1 MKFKKIQLSGFKSF
15 VDPTTLTFPAD
26 MIGIVGPN
34 GCGKSNIID
43 AIRWVMGEGSA
54 RTLRG
59 GSMDD
64 VIFNGS
70 SARKP
75 VGKASVELVFDNAAG
90 RVGGGGGGMHSRFA
104 EISIRRTLARDEP
117 SEYFLNNTRCR
128 RRDIAD
134 IFHGTGLGPRSYS
147 IIEQGMVSRIVEAK
161 PEELRAFVE
170 EAAGISRY
178 KERRRETETRIR
190 HTRENLQRV
199 EDIRRELE
207 AQLRRLQRQSQQ
219 ARRYQALKQEEHEVN
234 TQLLALRWR
243 EEEERLA
250 AVNAE
255 VSRLQTESEGKVA
268 RVRESEA
275 RMEEMRAAHAGEQ
288 ESLNLAQARFYSV
301 QADISALEQRMEL
314 ARETHARQQSGLQQA
329 REEVEKARRH
339 VQGDREK
346 RGAVEADIAQ
356 LQPRLMQLQ
365 AEREQAAEALA
376 RASGDLEAELAE
388 LDKRIRERRK
398 ALEARRGGTD
408 QVRARLQ
415 AAAAR
420 LASLRDL
427 QRHALGEDDQALAA
441 WLQDSG
447 LDQLPRL
454 AGRVRVSGGWERA
467 LDRLLGDKLSALCA
481 DSVELAAAPPAG
493 PGLVL
498 VERGGKGE
506 GEGGRTGRLLNYVE
520 CDEVDLG
527 EWLAGVRTAENL
539 PEALRRRRELAPG
552 ECVATR
558 DGVLAGRRW
567 LSYPPS
573 AGHEDGFGDGVLQR
587 EQEIEKTTAA
597 HAQIE
602 KELQERAEVDEAAQA
617 ELAGLE
623 EQRVARQQRWNEHAA
638 DLAELHK
645 RLGQSDESGGGEG
658 GADSGGEHG
667 EGGAPLQSAAV
678 FGAGGDDDGG
688 ALRKSLKKLRGRV
701 EATSNAF
708 RECELKLQSLQATR
722 DSLLEQEQRA
732 GERLAHLLGQEQGL
746 SRDLESAAA
755 PGDDAARQLEAL
767 LKQKVEA
774 EQKLQQARR
783 KVEQL
788 DEQLRAAAAA
798 RQQLEQEAQE
808 ARGAVEEK
816 RVARQEFVTR
826 QQTLREQMEET
837 GAELKE
843 VVDALPEDA
852 EAAAWDS
859 RLAAI
864 RSKVERIGAVNLV
877 AIDEFEEQSQ
887 RKEYLDR
894 QSEDLNSALQT
905 LEEAMRKIDRETR
918 TRFKET
924 FERLNGGFQEYFPRL
939 FGGGSAALELTGDD
953 YLSAGVTV
961 TARPPGKRNSTI
973 HLLSGGEKALTA
985 VALLFSLFELN
996 PAPFCLL
1003 DEVDAP
1009 LDDANVERYCE
1020 TLRSMAQKTQLIF
1033 VTHNKITME
1042 AASVLMGVTMGE
1054 PGVSRLVSVN
1064 VEEAVQM
1071 AAEQ

>member
-90 RVGGGGGGMHSRFA
+90 RVGGGMHSRFA

-573 AGHEDGFGDGVLQR
+573 AGHEDGFGVL
-587 EQEIEKTTAA
+587 
-597 HAQIE
+597 
-602 KELQERAEVDEAAQA
+602 
-617 ELAGLE
+617 
-623 EQRVARQQRWNEHAA
+623 
-638 DLAELHK
+638 
-645 RLGQSDESGGGEG
+645 
-658 GADSGGEHG
+658 
-667 EGGAPLQSAAV
+667 
-678 FGAGGDDDGG
+678 
-688 ALRKSLKKLRGRV
+688 
-701 EATSNAF
+701 
-708 RECELKLQSLQATR
+708 
-722 DSLLEQEQRA
+722 
-732 GERLAHLLGQEQGL
+732 
-746 SRDLESAAA
+746 
-755 PGDDAARQLEAL
+755 
-767 LKQKVEA
+767 
-774 EQKLQQARR
+774 
-783 KVEQL
+783 
-788 DEQLRAAAAA
+788 
-798 RQQLEQEAQE
+798 
-808 ARGAVEEK
+808 
-816 RVARQEFVTR
+816 
-826 QQTLREQMEET
+826 
-837 GAELKE
+837 
-843 VVDALPEDA
+843 
-852 EAAAWDS
+852 
-859 RLAAI
+859 
-864 RSKVERIGAVNLV
+864 
-877 AIDEFEEQSQ
+877 
-887 RKEYLDR
+887 
-894 QSEDLNSALQT
+894 
-905 LEEAMRKIDRETR
+905 
-918 TRFKET
+918 
-924 FERLNGGFQEYFPRL
+924 
-939 FGGGSAALELTGDD
+939 
-953 YLSAGVTV
+953 
-961 TARPPGKRNSTI
+961 
-973 HLLSGGEKALTA
+973 
-985 VALLFSLFELN
+985 
-996 PAPFCLL
+996 
-1003 DEVDAP
+1003 
-1009 LDDANVERYCE
+1009 
-1020 TLRSMAQKTQLIF
+1020 
-1033 VTHNKITME
+1033 
-1042 AASVLMGVTMGE
+1042 
-1054 PGVSRLVSVN
+1054 
-1064 VEEAVQM
+1064 
-1071 AAEQ
+1071 

>member
-26 MIGIVGPN
+26 MTGIVGPN

-90 RVGGGGGGMHSRFA
+90 RVGGGVGGVHSRFA

-243 EEEERLA
+243 EEEQRLA

-255 VSRLQTESEGKVA
+255 VSRLQTAVEGQVA

-275 RMEEMRAAHAGEQ
+275 RMEEMRAAHAGGQ
-288 ESLNLAQARFYSV
+288 EKLNQAQARFYSV

-346 RGAVEADIAQ
+346 HAAVEADIAQ

-365 AEREQAAEALA
+365 AERERAAEDLA

-398 ALEARRGGTD
+398 TLEARRGETD

-427 QRHALGEDDQALAA
+427 QRHAMGEDDQALVA

-481 DSVELAAAPPAG
+481 DSVELASAPPAG

-498 VERGGKGE
+498 VERGGE
-506 GEGGRTGRLLNYVE
+506 GEGKGGGRAGRLLNYVE
-520 CDEVDLG
+520 CGEVDLG

-539 PEALRRRRELAPG
+539 SEALRLRRELAPG
-552 ECVATR
+552 ECIATR
-558 DGVLAGRRW
+558 DGVIAGRRW

-587 EQEIEKTTAA
+587 EQEIEQTTAA
-597 HAQIE
+597 HAEIQSQ
-602 KELQERAEVDEAAQA
+602 LQERADADEAAQA

-645 RLGQSDESGGGEG
+645 RLGQSDESGGGE
-658 GADSGGEHG
+658 AGGET
-667 EGGAPLQSAAV
+667 GAPLQSAAV

-688 ALRKSLKKLRGRV
+688 ALRKSLKQLRGRV

-708 RECELKLQSLQATR
+708 RECELKLQGLQATR

-732 GERLAHLLGQEQGL
+732 GERLAHLLGREEDL

-755 PGDDAARQLEAL
+755 PGDDAARQLEGL
-767 LKQKVEA
+767 LKQKVAA

-783 KVEQL
+783 AVEQL

-852 EAAAWDS
+852 EAAAWDG
-859 RLAAI
+859 RLADI
-864 RSKVERIGAVNLV
+864 RRKVERIGAVNLV
-877 AIDEFEEQSQ
+877 AIDEFDEQSQ

-894 QSEDLNSALQT
+894 QSADLNSALQT

-918 TRFKET
+918 ARFKET

-953 YLSAGVTV
+953 YLSAGVMV

-1020 TLRSMAQKTQLIF
+1020 TLRSMARKTQLIF

-1042 AASVLMGVTMGE
+1042 AANVLMGVTMGE

>member
-90 RVGGGGGGMHSRFA
+90 RVGGGMHSRFA

-864 RSKVERIGAVNLV
+864 RRKVERIGAVNLV

-1042 AASVLMGVTMGE
+1042 AANILMGVTMGE

>member
-15 VDPTTLTFPAD
+15 VDPTTLTFPAH

-75 VGKASVELVFDNAAG
+75 VGKAAVELVFDNAAG
-90 RVGGGGGGMHSRFA
+90 RVGGVHSHFA

-178 KERRRETETRIR
+178 KERRRETEARIR

-219 ARRYQALKQEEHEVN
+219 ARRYQALKQEEHEVSA
-234 TQLLALRWR
+234 QLLALRWL

-255 VSRLQTESEGKVA
+255 VSRLQTEAEGKVA

-275 RMEEMRAAHAGEQ
+275 QIEEKRAAHAGEQ
-288 ESLNLAQARFYSV
+288 ENLNQAQARFYGV
-301 QADISALEQRMEL
+301 QADISALEQRLEL
-314 ARETHARQQSGLQQA
+314 ARETHARQQSGLRQA
-329 REEVEKARRH
+329 REELEKARHH

-398 ALEARRGGTD
+398 ALEERRGETD

-415 AAAAR
+415 TMAAR

-427 QRHALGEDDQALAA
+427 QRHALGEDDQALAT

-447 LDQLPRL
+447 LGQLPRL

-498 VERGGKGE
+498 VERGGE
-506 GEGGRTGRLLNYVE
+506 GEGGGGAGRLLNYVE
-520 CDEVDLG
+520 CGEVDLG

-539 PEALRRRRELAPG
+539 TEALRLRRELAPG

-558 DGVLAGRRW
+558 DGVIAGRRW

-573 AGHEDGFGDGVLQR
+573 AGHEDGFGGGVLQR
-587 EQEIEKTTAA
+587 EQEIEQTTAA
-597 HAQIE
+597 HAEIQ
-602 KELQERAEVDEAAQA
+602 KELQKRAEADEAAQA

-645 RLGQSDESGGGEG
+645 RLGQGDESAGGEG
-658 GADSGGEHG
+658 RAES
-667 EGGAPLQSAAV
+667 GAPLQSAAV
-678 FGAGGDDDGG
+678 FGGGGDDDGG
-688 ALRKSLKKLRGRV
+688 ELRKSLKKLRGRV

-732 GERLAHLLGQEQGL
+732 GERLAHLLGQEEDL

-755 PGDDAARQLEAL
+755 PGDDAARQLDAL

-774 EQKLQQARR
+774 EQKLRQARR
-783 KVEQL
+783 TVEQL

-798 RQQLEQEAQE
+798 RRQLEQEAQE

-826 QQTLREQMEET
+826 QQTLREQVEET
-837 GAELKE
+837 GAELKA

-852 EAAAWDS
+852 EAAAWDG
-859 RLAAI
+859 RLAGI
-864 RSKVERIGAVNLV
+864 RRKVERIGAVNLV
-877 AIDEFEEQSQ
+877 AIDEFEEQSR

-918 TRFKET
+918 ARFKET

-1042 AASVLMGVTMGE
+1042 AANILMGVTMAE

>member
-90 RVGGGGGGMHSRFA
+90 RVGGGVGGVHSRFA

-243 EEEERLA
+243 EEERRLA

-255 VSRLQTESEGKVA
+255 VSRLQTAVEGKVT

-275 RMEEMRAAHAGEQ
+275 RMEEMRAAHASGQ
-288 ESLNLAQARFYSV
+288 EKLNQAQACFYSV

-314 ARETHARQQSGLQQA
+314 ARETQARQQSGLRQA

-346 RGAVEADIAQ
+346 RAAVEADIAQ

-365 AEREQAAEALA
+365 AEREQAAEDLA

-398 ALEARRGGTD
+398 RLEARRGETD
-408 QVRARLQ
+408 QMRARLQ

-427 QRHALGEDDQALAA
+427 QRHAMGEDDQALVA
-441 WLQDSG
+441 WLRESG

-481 DSVELAAAPPAG
+481 DSVELASAPPAG

-498 VERGGKGE
+498 VERGGEGE
-506 GEGGRTGRLLNYVE
+506 GEGGGMAGRLLNYVE
-520 CDEVDLG
+520 CDEADLG

-539 PEALRRRRELAPG
+539 AEAKRLRRELAPG
-552 ECVATR
+552 ECIATR
-558 DGVLAGRRW
+558 DGVIAGRRW

-587 EQEIEKTTAA
+587 EQEIEQTIAV
-597 HAQIE
+597 HAEIQ
-602 KELQERAEVDEAAQA
+602 KQLQERADADEAAQA

-645 RLGQSDESGGGEG
+645 RLGQSDESGGGE
-658 GADSGGEHG
+658 AGGEA
-667 EGGAPLQSAAV
+667 GAPLQSAAV
-678 FGAGGDDDGG
+678 FGAGGDNDGG
-688 ALRKSLKKLRGRV
+688 ELRKSLKRLRGRV

-732 GERLAHLLGQEQGL
+732 GERLAHLLGQEKDL

-755 PGDDAARQLEAL
+755 PGDDAARQLEEL

-783 KVEQL
+783 AVEQL
-788 DEQLRAAAAA
+788 DEQLRAAANQ

-826 QQTLREQMEET
+826 QQSLREQMEET
-837 GAELKE
+837 GAELRE

-852 EAAAWDS
+852 EAAAWDG
-859 RLAAI
+859 RLADI
-864 RSKVERIGAVNLV
+864 RRKVERIGAVNLV
-877 AIDEFEEQSQ
+877 AIDEFDEQSQ

-894 QSEDLNSALQT
+894 QSADLNGALQT

-918 TRFKET
+918 ARFRET

-1042 AASVLMGVTMGE
+1042 AAGILMGVTMGE

>member
-90 RVGGGGGGMHSRFA
+90 RVGGGMHSRFA

-755 PGDDAARQLEAL
+755 PGDDAARQLETL

-864 RSKVERIGAVNLV
+864 RRKVERIGAVNLV

-1042 AASVLMGVTMGE
+1042 AANILMGVTMGE

>member
-26 MIGIVGPN
+26 MTGIVGPN

-90 RVGGGGGGMHSRFA
+90 RVGGGVGGVHSRFA

-117 SEYFLNNTRCR
+117 SEYFLNSTRCR

-243 EEEERLA
+243 EEEQRLA

-255 VSRLQTESEGKVA
+255 VSRLQTAVEGQVA

-275 RMEEMRAAHAGEQ
+275 RMEEMRAAHAGGQ
-288 ESLNLAQARFYSV
+288 EKLNQAQAGFYSV

-329 REEVEKARRH
+329 REEVEKERRH

-346 RGAVEADIAQ
+346 HAAVEADIAQ

-365 AEREQAAEALA
+365 AERERAAEDLA
-376 RASGDLEAELAE
+376 RASGELEAELAE

-398 ALEARRGGTD
+398 TLEARRGETD

-427 QRHALGEDDQALAA
+427 QRHAMGEDDQALVA

-481 DSVELAAAPPAG
+481 DSVELASAPPAG

-498 VERGGKGE
+498 VERGSE
-506 GEGGRTGRLLNYVE
+506 GEGKGGGRAGRLLNYVE
-520 CDEVDLG
+520 CGEVDLG

-539 PEALRRRRELAPG
+539 SEALRLRPELAPG
-552 ECVATR
+552 ECIATR
-558 DGVLAGRRW
+558 DGVIAGRRW

-587 EQEIEKTTAA
+587 EQEIEQTTAA
-597 HAQIE
+597 HAEIQSQ
-602 KELQERAEVDEAAQA
+602 LQERADADEAAQA

-645 RLGQSDESGGGEG
+645 RLGQSDESGDGEAGGE
-658 GADSGGEHG
+658 A
-667 EGGAPLQSAAV
+667 GAPLQSAAV

-688 ALRKSLKKLRGRV
+688 ALRKSLKQLRGRV

-708 RECELKLQSLQATR
+708 RECELKLQGLQATR

-732 GERLAHLLGQEQGL
+732 GERLAHLLGREEDL

-755 PGDDAARQLEAL
+755 PGDDAARQLDGL

-783 KVEQL
+783 AVEQL
-788 DEQLRAAAAA
+788 DEQLRAAAAE

-852 EAAAWDS
+852 EAAAWDG
-859 RLAAI
+859 RLADI
-864 RSKVERIGAVNLV
+864 RRKVERIGAVNLV
-877 AIDEFEEQSQ
+877 AIDEFDEQSQ

-894 QSEDLNSALQT
+894 QSADLNSALQT

-918 TRFKET
+918 ARFKET

-953 YLSAGVTV
+953 YLSAGVMV

-1020 TLRSMAQKTQLIF
+1020 TLRSMARKTQLIF

-1042 AASVLMGVTMGE
+1042 AANVLMGVTMGE

>member
-90 RVGGGGGGMHSRFA
+90 RVGGGMHSRFA

-288 ESLNLAQARFYSV
+288 ESLNQAQARFYSV

-755 PGDDAARQLEAL
+755 PGDDAARQLETL

-864 RSKVERIGAVNLV
+864 RRKVERIGAVNLV

-1042 AASVLMGVTMGE
+1042 AANILMGVTMGE